1 MECEVQDLLSIRL
14 RQIYLIQGSSQPFW
28 RADYQPQIKKG
39 VGAGVKSWKIGL
51 KTWKFGLKTWK
62 FGLNTWKIGQENW
75 FIGLETWFFGH
86 KLDWLEMRVFV
97 GLETNFSNKEP
108 ELFYIDLYSYSS

>member
-1 MECEVQDLLSIRL
+1 MWSTGLTKHTIKANIPDSGFKPAILEGWLSAPNQKRGWCRGKIL
-14 RQIYLIQGSSQPFW
+14 
-28 RADYQPQIKKG
+28 
-39 VGAGVKSWKIGL
+39 KIGL
-51 KTWKFGLKTWK
+51 KTWKL
-62 FGLNTWKIGQENW
+62 GLNTWKIGQENW

-86 KLDWLEMRVFV
+86 QLDWLEMRVFV